1 MKTRVISI
9 SVTALCLIALWA
21 CVTTQH
27 NSKVV
32 VEDDRGI
39 VILPTEF
46 SQADQNA
53 MNEILARY
61 DKSLYKIETHV
72 DGQLQKRRGT
82 LRDIYTDKKLA
93 DSIAEKSMQKGFTRS
108 AVRVGKYKGMT
119 VGTGTN
125 PQHVAG
131 PSATPVGSGPNA
143 QHSPGPSATPVGSGP
158 NAQHLTNGPAGGGAN
173 PQRIAQ
179 QKLIDELTP
188 ILDKYNK

>member
-1 MKTRVISI
+1 MRVISI

-21 CVTTQH
+21 CVTTQ
-27 NSKVV
+27 NKSKVV
-32 VEDDRGI
+32 AEDDRGI
-39 VILPTEF
+39 VILPTAF
-46 SQADQNA
+46 SEADQNA
-53 MNEILARY
+53 LNEILARY

-72 DGQLQKRRGT
+72 DGQLQKRHGT
-82 LRDIYTDKKLA
+82 LRDIYTEKKLA

-119 VGTGTN
+119 VGTTTN

-143 QHSPGPSATPVGSGP
+143 QHSPGPSASPVGSGP
-158 NAQHLTNGPAGGGAN
+158 NAQHLTNGPAGSGAN